1 MDSQAVK
8 LRGSWCFSCEEDVE
22 ETKPAVVLLGEG
34 LQSHEFRS
42 EPLKFEIVH
51 RSGVCNDTCR
61 SGAQRSGL
69 GWRSTFG
76 SHQEISHPSI
86 AQR

>member
-8 LRGSWCFSCEEDVE
+8 LRGSWCLSCEEDLE
-22 ETKPAVVLLGEG
+22 ETKPAVLLLGEG
-34 LQSHEFRS
+34 SQSREFRS
-42 EPLKFEIVH
+42 EPFKSEIVH
-51 RSGVCNDTCR
+51 RSGVCNDTYI

-69 GWRSTFG
+69 GWRRTFG

>member
-8 LRGSWCFSCEEDVE
+8 LRGSRCFSCEEDVA
-22 ETKPAVVLLGEG
+22 ETKSAAVSLGEG
-34 LQSHEFRS
+34 LQRHDFRS

-51 RSGVCNDTCR
+51 RSGVCNDTYT

-76 SHQEISHPSI
+76 SHQAISHPSI